1 MGQPDAFLL
10 VAKVNGRYRQI
21 CAVAHNW
28 ALGSGPLR
36 RCSDFLRI
44 FQDPTNRMAIQQ
56 ELIAAE
62 DHEKSLW
69 PGSDNDSDNDSDDYK
84 ESVVEYDRVPF
95 PFIATCLLRGAAPNN
110 AGYYNNFNV
119 ARFNHS
125 STWHGYND
133 GE

>member
-1 MGQPDAFLL
+1 MGQPDAYLL
-10 VAKVNGRYRQI
+10 IAKVNGRYRQI

-62 DHEKSLW
+62 DHEESLW
-69 PGSDNDSDNDSDDYK
+69 PGSDNDSDDDK
-84 ESVVEYDRVPF
+84 ESVVEDDCVRVPF
-95 PFIATCLLRGAAPNN
+95 PFIATCLLKGAAQNN
-110 AGYYNNFNV
+110 AREYNHHKVPPFNY
-119 ARFNHS
+119 S
-125 STWHGYND
+125 YTWHGFND